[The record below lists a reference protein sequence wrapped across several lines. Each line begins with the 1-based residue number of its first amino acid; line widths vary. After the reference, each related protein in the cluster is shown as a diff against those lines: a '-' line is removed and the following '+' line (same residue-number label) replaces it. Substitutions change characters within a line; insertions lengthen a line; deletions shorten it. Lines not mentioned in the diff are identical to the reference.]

1 MEAQSIGMFERMKQI
16 QDICQTAQSEWTSL
30 TVELAKQVQDVCQ
43 VVQTEWTALNELV
56 DREQYLDV
64 DGVAQYMGIPKSAAS
79 TYMNRPD
86 FPVLKACGQSRLVSK
101 TALFLYNLE
110 RKE

>member
-1 MEAQSIGMFERMKQI
+1 MEVQSIGIFERMKQI
-16 QDICQTAQSEWTSL
+16 QDVCQAVQGEWTSL
-30 TVELAKQVQDVCQ
+30 TVELAKQVQGVCQ
-43 VVQTEWTALNELV
+43 VVQDEWTALNELV
-56 DREQYLDV
+56 DKEQYLDA
-64 DGVAQYMGIPKSAAS
+64 DGVARYMGIPKSAAS
-79 TYMNRPD
+79 NYMNRPD

>member
-1 MEAQSIGMFERMKQI
+1 MVTQ
-16 QDICQTAQSEWTSL
+16 
-30 TVELAKQVQDVCQ
+30 LADALEVITQLQDVCRTAQ
-43 VVQTEWTALNELV
+43 GEWVALNELV
-56 DREQYLDV
+56 DKEQYLDV
-64 DGVAQYMGIPKSAAS
+64 EGVAQYMGIPRSAAS
-79 TYMNRPD
+79 NYMNRPD